1 MSSQRRHEA
10 PDLGDAIVRM
20 LRGLL
25 VRAAEGDTEAVE
37 QLQRIAG
44 LAPAAL
50 QLGVEDAHAGGYS
63 WTELGGVLGTS
74 RQAAQQLAAGAERS
88 RLGAGHV
95 LVAGHN
101 RRTCTSCNTPK
112 N

>member
-1 MSSQRRHEA
+1 MKGQRRHES

-20 LRGLL
+20 MRGL
-25 VRAAEGDTEAVE
+25 VFRAAEGDQEAVE

-50 QLGVEDAHAGGYS
+50 QLGVEDAHDAGYS
-63 WTELGGVLGTS
+63 WTQLGDVLGTS
-74 RQAAQQLAAGAERS
+74 RQNAQQLAERAAGV

-95 LVAGHN
+95 LVPGHN